1 MSFGIDFGT
10 TNSVL
15 AHWNGHDAEAIPL
28 DSTNLD
34 AWNYPAFASLFPSMV
49 GVSSVREQVLFGW
62 EAKLRSEQATP
73 AAKRLL
79 AGDSKIQVGQR
90 SWSAS
95 TVAAGIFR
103 TMRDRADEEQFL
115 DLDTAVVTVPANS
128 AGAARFR
135 TRAAAR
141 EAGIR
146 VDSLINEP
154 TAAALFYK
162 HQLGDA
168 GLENI
173 VTFDWGGGTI
183 DVTVMEAE
191 GDGGLFEERAARGV
205 PRLGGLELDT
215 GLERLVVNKSKRRPN
230 GLAEQTAFSREIE
243 LAKIRL
249 STESVVAVPLPGGQ
263 SNVEV
268 TREEFE
274 QAVRPVVARAVEPL
288 RRCLAD
294 LDLLPEDIDSVLMI
308 GGSSQIPL
316 VRRMVGEV
324 MGDRLVSAELCDPMT
339 SVAQGAA
346 VAAAINSGDI
356 DIDLAVG
363 TTHALGTVSTRKRGP
378 GDEVRSFSQ
387 IIPRNATLPRSE
399 DKNYQPNNAGQKRI
413 SVEIWE
419 GDPADTVS
427 GEEKADNGTNICLTK
442 LPIDLPPF
450 QDPEKASF
458 TLTFSY
464 DLNGLLGVR
473 AVMDRDGSVLVD
485 REIDAFGL
493 STTGVGVSAVSLR
506 EFMQTMPQIAGAEP
520 PPATPVPEAAAPAP
534 NPADLARVAEQKPPT
549 ATDPAAADLPATDS
563 TAAGPFVVDGSNL
576 AYSGRG
582 KASLARLY
590 SALEELREQHWGTKV
605 IVIVDANFRH
615 VVADEERAEVDRE
628 IKTGALHQVPA
639 RTVGGADV
647 IILEIAKRKNGVVV
661 SNDGFREHRDHHSWL
676 SRPGRLL
683 GAEEIVGEWVFKE
696 RRPAS

>member
-15 AHWNGHDAEAIPL
+15 AHWNGEEAEVVAL

-34 AWNYPAFASLFPSMV
+34 NWNYPAFATLFPSMV
-49 GVSSVREQVLFGW
+49 GVSSVREHVLFGW

-79 AGDSKIQVGQR
+79 AGDSQIQVGHR
-90 SWSAS
+90 SWNAS
-95 TVAAGIFR
+95 TVASGIFR
-103 TMRDRADEEQFL
+103 TMRDRAEEEHFL
-115 DLDTAVVTVPANS
+115 ELDTAVVTVPANS

-154 TAAALFYK
+154 TAAALYYK
-162 HQLGDA
+162 QRLSDS
-168 GLENI
+168 GLQNI

-183 DVTVMEAE
+183 DVTVMEAD
-191 GDGGLFEERAARGV
+191 GDRGLFEERAARGV

-215 GLERLVVNKSKRRPN
+215 SLERLVINKAGKRPR
-230 GLAEQTAFSREIE
+230 GLAERTAFSREIE

-249 STESVVAVPLPGGQ
+249 STESVVAVPVPGGK

-274 QAVRPVVARAVEPL
+274 KAIRPVVERAVQPL
-288 RRCLAD
+288 WRCLAD
-294 LDLLPEDIDSVLMI
+294 LKMVPEDIDSVLMI

-316 VRRMVGEV
+316 VRQMVGEI
-324 MGDRLVSAELCDPMT
+324 MGDGLVSSGFCDPMT

-363 TTHALGTVSTRKRGP
+363 TTHALGTVSTRRLGP
-378 GDEVRSFSQ
+378 GNEVRSFSQ
-387 IIPRNATLPRSE
+387 IIPRNATLPRSQE
-399 DKNYQPNNAGQKRI
+399 KNYRPNHDGQKRI

-419 GDPADTVS
+419 GDPADPVS
-427 GEEKADNGTNICLTK
+427 DAEKADNGSNICLTK
-442 LPIDLPPF
+442 LPINLPPF
-450 QDPEKASF
+450 NDPEKASF
-458 TLTFSY
+458 TLTYTY

-473 AVMDRDGSVLVD
+473 AVMDRDGTVLVD
-485 REIDAFGL
+485 REINAFGL
-493 STTGVGVSAVSLR
+493 STTGVGVSAASLK
-506 EFMQTMPQIAGAEP
+506 EFLETRPRLPGADAEQ
-520 PPATPVPEAAAPAP
+520 PATPPAPTAQTAPKPTEVARAAAAP
-534 NPADLARVAEQKPPT
+534 K
-549 ATDPAAADLPATDS
+549 PAATPEKA
-563 TAAGPFVVDGSNL
+563 AAGPFVVDGSNL
-576 AYSGRG
+576 AYNGRG
-582 KASLARLY
+582 RASLARLY
-590 SALEELREQHWGTKV
+590 SALEELREQHPGAQT

-615 VVADEERAEVDRE
+615 VVADEEKVEVDRE
-628 IKTGALHQVPA
+628 VTNGALHRVPA

-647 IILEIAKRKNGVVV
+647 YLLEIARRKNGTVV
-661 SNDGFREHRDHHSWL
+661 SNDGFREHTDHHSWL
-676 SRPGRLL
+676 SAEGRLL
-683 GAEEIVGEWVFKE
+683 GAEEIAGVWVFKE